1 MPASLWPT
9 QTELLWCTAPPLSAL
24 GAVGVYAANFTHLPE
39 RSELRG
45 GAALEDGARAPK
57 RSPQLSIFLSAI
69 GWAYQYSTNNNYVN
83 TFVYPNTDNPNLPH
97 TKDLFTKDY
106 SLWNVQ
112 DKGTDKEYSTIAV
125 DIGAYSK
132 APEPSWKKW
141 E

>member
-1 MPASLWPT
+1 MPLT
-9 QTELLWCTAPPLSAL
+9 L
-24 GAVGVYAANFTHLPE
+24 GAVSWIGGVELGKIWLGRKDE
-39 RSELRG
+39 RAWLVGSVMPAGIFGIWRRCPYKGLRT
-45 GAALEDGARAPK
+45 AV
-57 RSPQLSIFLSAI
+57 FLSAI

-106 SLWNVQ
+106 SLWNVE
-112 DKGTDKEYSTIAV
+112 DKGTEKEYSTIAV
-125 DIGAYSK
+125 DIGAYPK